1 MEIME
6 AKQPG
11 FLYEKLKSRMD
22 TIGLSFNKLS
32 FKTEIIAGHFSA
44 WKTGARRPSDTEIE
58 KVASVPELGIL
69 KEELEA
75 WRIIEIYGIEA
86 LKAAIA
92 QVREE
97 DPGRIQRAEQ
107 AYKEAFGS

>member
-1 MEIME
+1 MD

-11 FLYEKLKSRMD
+11 FLYKKLKSRMD
-22 TIGLSFNKLS
+22 NIGLSFNKLS

-58 KVASVPELGIL
+58 KLASVPELCIL

-75 WRIIEIYGIEA
+75 WRIIEIYGVEA

-92 QVREE
+92 QVKEE
-97 DPGRIQRAEQ
+97 DPQKIERAVEARKQ
-107 AYKEAFGS
+107 ALGY